1 MSKKDNIIL
10 IQELKEKNKQI
21 NIQKSFTKVNEDLK
35 RMAQELFSQALF
47 MSDKNNAYNKAIE
60 AYEIFPS
67 EYQYKTF
74 AISKLSS
81 VDEKEY
87 EFKNLIDEIEKNIMN
102 SLEGLFEFYG
112 YDEIYSQRF
121 KELKYKYIITLIINK
136 KYQDALKELLSFNER
151 YSYLE
156 FKTKHLVLNLCLALG
171 KKEMFISEYNSI
183 SGRENILYL
192 LPFSLLL
199 FKNNQIEASQKEI
212 NRINK
217 LNHHL
222 KDIMVKLD
230 DIDVKKEIEC
240 CSSRYYMTTK
250 EEVLFSLKYFDEYY
264 NDEEYKKLF
273 FNEKE

>member
-21 NIQKSFTKVNEDLK
+21 NIQKSFTLVNEDLK

-102 SLEGLFEFYG
+102 SLEGLFEFYD

-273 FNEKE
+273 FSEKE

>member
-10 IQELKEKNKQI
+10 IQELREKNKQI
-21 NIQKSFTKVNEDLK
+21 NIQKSFTLVNEDLK

-151 YSYLE
+151 YPYLE

-217 LNHHL
+217 LNHYL
-222 KDIMVKLD
+222 KDIIVNLNN
-230 DIDVKKEIEC
+230 IEVKKEIEC

-250 EEVLFSLKYFDEYY
+250 EEALFSLKYFDEYY

-273 FNEKE
+273 FSEKE